1 MLNSKM
7 LQMMPWLVQIL
18 RFKEISDK
26 DMGDAKHRFLV
37 FNQLTLLEST
47 KYGEVYTCEKEQIPS
62 VYINGVKVAEEMN
75 FMFNYNITSM
85 NAQIRKALNRDP
97 EKGYIPTDK
106 ALEEAVEEMKDNEE
120 YFWHLERLK

>member
-1 MLNSKM
+1 
-7 LQMMPWLVQIL
+7 
-18 RFKEISDK
+18 
-26 DMGDAKHRFLV
+26 
-37 FNQLTLLEST
+37 
-47 KYGEVYTCEKEQIPS
+47 
-62 VYINGVKVAEEMN
+62 
-75 FMFNYNITSM
+75 MFNYNITSM